1 MCRSN
6 TSYSRSLKVLRY
18 MALIL
23 GKKLNKFSQERDN
36 LSMNLCNFNYKELLA
51 QIPCWDMEVINILTN
66 QTYEYFETSS
76 RKCFSDLRLW

>member
-1 MCRSN
+1 MCPSK

-36 LSMNLCNFNYKELLA
+36 LSMNLCKFNYKELLT
-51 QIPCWDMEVINILTN
+51 QIPCWDMEAINILTN
-66 QTYEYFETSS
+66 QAHGHFETSS
-76 RKCFSDLRLW
+76 SNFFSDLRLW